1 MGESGIEETSI
12 IGEDRRSEKIKLRN
26 ALDGLSS
33 AFGFMMS
40 EIAAVTLITA
50 ELPHGVK
57 MKDDLF

>member
-40 EIAAVTLITA
+40 EIAAMTLITA
-50 ELPHGVK
+50 ELPH
-57 MKDDLF
+57 